1 MRIACWIN
9 KCTDTHSEYV
19 MQEWLHEGATALHV
33 HCVFSVYQCRT
44 SKSSPFVIIVEF
56 DLKFRFTL
64 QPAIAGISTG
74 TRLVLPAHA
83 RNISNPSGLSPLQV
97 CVVFDCINTRPQ

>member
-1 MRIACWIN
+1 
-9 KCTDTHSEYV
+9 
-19 MQEWLHEGATALHV
+19 MQEWLQEGATALHV
-33 HCVFSVYQCRT
+33 HCVFSVYQCR
-44 SKSSPFVIIVEF
+44 SPFVIIVEF